1 MVDQEVDVL
10 QVLVEMEV
18 NLEGGVADGLE
29 QRLCRGGA
37 RGDWRK
43 RMCLEEELDH
53 TQPDQHNVC
62 STFCSSSVDSSVSC
76 GCSSPSVVSP
86 FQKVF

>member
-1 MVDQEVDVL
+1 MVDQEEDVL

-18 NLEGGVADGLE
+18 NLEVGVADGLE

-43 RMCLEEELDH
+43 RMCLEEEQDH

-62 STFCSSSVDSSVSC
+62 SISCSSSVGSSVVC
-76 GCSSPSVVSP
+76 GCSSPWVVLP
-86 FQKVF
+86 FRKAF